1 TERFRAFGPDLA
13 NLWREGALHRV
24 VGTREVRIEPAP
36 GGVFVDPLDAR
47 IEPIVRKLLGLEFEL
62 EPFYRFARR
71 DPVLR
76 RLVPKLAGFR
86 PPIAPDPFEALVSS
100 ITAQQVSLHA
110 AFAIRNRL
118 IERFGRRAAQ
128 AYGYRRRGGSLARA
142 RRSWWRSAAR
152 GARRS
157 TSSASPR
164 RSAT

>member
-1 TERFRAFGPDLA
+1 MPIIRLPEPYDFAVSTERFRAFGPDLA

-76 RLVPKLAGFR
+76 RLVPKLAG
-86 PPIAPDPFEALVSS
+86 
-100 ITAQQVSLHA
+100 
-110 AFAIRNRL
+110 
-118 IERFGRRAAQ
+118 
-128 AYGYRRRGGSLARA
+128 ARA
-142 RRSWWRSAAR
+142 MPWYLQTNGRLTSRR
-152 GARRS
+152 
-157 TSSASPR
+157 PR
-164 RSAT
+164 ADKA